1 MANGKKFNVNG
12 EQYFNIDGKILEIK
26 RQIRQKG
33 GSPLNPKLVEL
44 ALQDIIE
51 GRFNK
56 KVESNPSILKLISGR
71 EKLKI
76 EALDGKETI
85 YNAKD
90 VFKSSIDED
99 FKNWGLDEPSLA
111 TLEISLD
118 VYKMVKDGNFKEI
131 FTSISED
138 LEKLTITQ
146 AQIKKFYQNYPNW
159 LRQDKYAAT
168 LFLTKQG
175 EEYFVVYVYVFFDGL
190 HVRVLRFEDDS
201 VWYGASCFRVVVP
214 QLVSLDE

>member
-131 FTSISED
+131 FTSIGY
-138 LEKLTITQ
+138 T
-146 AQIKKFYQNYPNW
+146 PN
-159 LRQDKYAAT
+159 
-168 LFLTKQG
+168 
-175 EEYFVVYVYVFFDGL
+175 VF
-190 HVRVLRFEDDS
+190 S
-201 VWYGASCFRVVVP
+201 
-214 QLVSLDE
+214 